1 MNLDSY
7 QPYKSLFLALIK
19 KPTPIYMLKKFTFSL
34 VIISSLVIVYDANYN
49 NAHTSG
55 SGAVSGRTGSPG
67 DGATCNT
74 GSCHSGAAPTDQ
86 VATITSDVPVG
97 GYVPGATYNITAT
110 ASKAG
115 VTEFGF
121 QLSPQNASGAKLG
134 AFVTPL
140 PAGTQFANPNTGMA
154 NKYVTHTGSGTAG
167 TDTKTWTVQWTA
179 PVQGTGTVT
188 FYGAFNFTNSSNSSS
203 GDVIKNATLAIVE
216 NTSIGINE
224 ADGGNEGFVV
234 FPNPASD
241 IVNVSFFLYE
251 MTSVSAEIF
260 DINGRLVKQTITEN
274 LHPGRHELKF
284 HAHNDMEAGVYFI
297 RLNDGKSVYSK
308 KVVVK

>member
-1 MNLDSY
+1 
-7 QPYKSLFLALIK
+7 
-19 KPTPIYMLKKFTFSL
+19 MLKKFTLSL
-34 VIISSLVIVYDANYN
+34 VFISALVIVYDANYN

-86 VATITSDVPVG
+86 VATITSDVPVD

-115 VTEFGF
+115 VVKFGF
-121 QLSPQNASGAKLG
+121 QLSPQNASGTKLG
-134 AFVTPL
+134 EFVTPL
-140 PAGTQFANPNTGMA
+140 PAGTQFANPNTGLA
-154 NKYVTHTGSGTAG
+154 NKYVTHTGTGTAG
-167 TDTKTWTVQWTA
+167 TDTKIWTVEWTA
-179 PVQGTGTVT
+179 PAQGTGTVT
-188 FYGAFNFTNSSNSSS
+188 FYGAFNYTNSGNNSS
-203 GDVIKNATLAIVE
+203 GDVIKTTSLNIAE

-224 ADGGNEGFVV
+224 ADSGNEGFIVC
-234 FPNPASD
+234 PNPANEL
-241 IVNVSFFLYE
+241 INVSFFLYE
-251 MTSVSAEIF
+251 MTNVSAEIF
-260 DINGRLVKQTITEN
+260 DINGRLVKQTVTEN

-284 HAHNDMEAGVYFI
+284 NAHGDMETGVYFI
-297 RLNDGKSVYSK
+297 RLNDGKNVYCK